1 MQQSPLSNKQFLTGI
16 LLSSVTGLILVTCSF
31 LIGKNNFFLL
41 LNNDLGKPADIFF
54 SFWTNM
60 GDGIVWVVIA
70 IFFYLY
76 RKNKFPLLI
85 AAIIISTLIT
95 QLTKNYAF
103 PAELRPTSAITDI
116 SQIHTV
122 PGVEL
127 LTAYSFPS
135 GHTATAFTIFLLGCL
150 LIRKN
155 WVISV
160 GFVYA
165 LLVGYSRIYL
175 AQHFPLDVGAGM
187 LTGVITILLSVVI
200 QEKWDLKR

>member
-41 LNNDLGKPADIFF
+41 LNNDLGNPADIFF